1 VRKRKVTY
9 PRPKTDTKRAPA
21 PGVAGDPP
29 ARPTMATID
38 MRARIGRSGFAV
50 GDHVRIIGQGLLSGE
65 RAVVEALSGGAI
77 LAAFVRTESG
87 RTRRVRT
94 IDLEPVADPGPPQ
107 QAQGSP
113 SDQAGRQGP
122 NKT

>member
-1 VRKRKVTY
+1 MRKRKVTY

-29 ARPTMATID
+29 LRPTMATID
-38 MRARIGRSGFAV
+38 MQARIGRSGFAV

-77 LAAFVRTESG
+77 PAAFVRTESG

-94 IDLEPVADPGPPQ
+94 IDLEPAVDPGSKRQ
-107 QAQGSP
+107 DQGSP
-113 SDQAGRQGP
+113 TDPPGTQGP
-122 NKT
+122 NEA